1 ETPSISAKELLGK
14 DMSVEIDLTTE
25 RHGGGKRFLSG
36 QVTQF
41 TYAGKD
47 GNFSDL
53 PPHSRTS

>member
-1 ETPSISAKELLGK
+1 
-14 DMSVEIDLTTE
+14 MSVEIDLTTE

-53 PPHSRTS
+53 PLIAVPVEWK